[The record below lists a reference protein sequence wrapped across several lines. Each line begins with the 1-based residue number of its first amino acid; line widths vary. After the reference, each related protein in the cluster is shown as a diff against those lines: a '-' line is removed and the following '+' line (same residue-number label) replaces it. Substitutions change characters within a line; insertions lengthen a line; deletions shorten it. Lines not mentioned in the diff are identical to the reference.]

1 MKKNKK
7 IIDEEPTY
15 KSAGHAPG
23 QEQTL
28 AVVVEVKSL
37 EGLLEVERGGGE
49 DDDAEHGVVVEAV
62 PGTVPSVR
70 DPPVQ
75 GVGDLADD
83 AD

>member
-1 MKKNKK
+1 M
-7 IIDEEPTY
+7 
-15 KSAGHAPG
+15 
-23 QEQTL
+23 
-28 AVVVEVKSL
+28 VEVESL